1 MEMIVVRNIY
11 NALMDAVVMEIVI
24 YLQENVLV
32 NQVMKLVIVAKYLIS
47 SAQIDVLL
55 MAHAILNLEDVTV
68 KLDFME
74 MIVRQNLLKILLSLE
89 LTY

>member
-47 SAQIDVLL
+47 SAQIAVLL

-74 MIVRQNLLKILLSLE
+74 MIVRQNFLKILLSLE